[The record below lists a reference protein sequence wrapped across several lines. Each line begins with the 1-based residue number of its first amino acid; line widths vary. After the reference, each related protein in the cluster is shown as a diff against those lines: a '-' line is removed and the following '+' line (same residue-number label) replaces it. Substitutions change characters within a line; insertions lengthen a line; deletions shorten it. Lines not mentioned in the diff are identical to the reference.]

1 MMRNLILFL
10 LLGSIG
16 CVSGKSC
23 ELRVF
28 QLNIWGDATVVPGA
42 FDALTDEIARLD
54 AHIVALCEVN
64 NHHGVTFERLV
75 EALKRRGQT
84 WYGASGRCTGV

>member
-1 MMRNLILFL
+1 MNLVMMRNLILFL

-42 FDALTDEIARLD
+42 FDAAVLTYDY
-54 AHIVALCEVN
+54 EV
-64 NHHGVTFERLV
+64 HRDGCIF
-75 EALKRRGQT
+75 
-84 WYGASGRCTGV
+84 